1 VKLRLKRHKQF
12 VKDFRKIC
20 LTDEQFQKLI
30 KYLNCLLNGESLPPE
45 AKDHALIGDWQGFR
59 EFHLGGDLLV
69 IYRKTEKEIILTRI
83 GTHSQ
88 LFK

>member
-1 VKLRLKRHKQF
+1 MRLKRHKQF
-12 VKDFRKIC
+12 IKDLKKVRI
-20 LTDEQFQKLI
+20 TDEQFRKLA
-30 KYLNCLLNGESLPPE
+30 KYITLLTEGKSLPTE
-45 AKDHALIGDWQGFR
+45 ARDHELVGVWKGFR

-69 IYRKTEKEIILTRI
+69 IYRKTKDEITLVRI

>member
-1 VKLRLKRHKQF
+1 MKLKRHKQF
-12 VKDFRKIC
+12 IKDFRKIR

-30 KYLNCLLNGESLPPE
+30 KYLNLLLEGKSLPPE
-45 AKDHALIGDWQGFR
+45 AQDHELLGEWGGFR

-69 IYRKTEKEIILTRI
+69 IYYLTENEIILARI
-83 GTHSQ
+83 GTHNQ

>member
-1 VKLRLKRHKQF
+1 MRLKRHKQF
-12 VKDFRKIC
+12 IKDLRKLRI
-20 LTDEQFQKLI
+20 TDEQFKKLA
-30 KYLNCLLNGESLPPE
+30 KYVTLLTEGKPLPPE
-45 AKDHALIGDWQGFR
+45 SRDHELVGIWQGFR

-69 IYRKTEKEIILTRI
+69 IYRRTEEEVILVRI

>member
-1 VKLRLKRHKQF
+1 MLKLKRHKQF
-12 VKDFRKIC
+12 IKDIKKIKM
-20 LTDEQFQKLI
+20 TDSQFQKFI
-30 KYLNCLLNGESLPPE
+30 TYISLLVDNKDLPTEARDHFLTGEWTDT
-45 AKDHALIGDWQGFR
+45 K

-69 IYRKTEKEIILTRI
+69 IYFKTTEELTLIRI

>member
-1 VKLRLKRHKQF
+1 MRLKRHKQF
-12 VKDFRKIC
+12 IKDLRKVRI
-20 LTDEQFQKLI
+20 TDEQFHKLA
-30 KYLNCLLNGESLPPE
+30 KYITLLTEGKSLPTE
-45 AKDHALIGDWQGFR
+45 ARDHELVGVWKGFR

-69 IYRKTEKEIILTRI
+69 IYRKTKDEITLVRI